1 MKKNKNAWAA
11 LTFFSLSF
19 GLTFLWWNFAI
30 SQAWLNRVASP
41 EEIKYAL
48 MSDPQHVNAKT
59 TYGWTGLMIAVDI
72 GDVER
77 VKLLLSYKADPNS
90 ISDDLNKNTALHML
104 CRKSFMSDRNIEIMK
119 LLIDNGANIHARDAY
134 GREPLHWIGGIS
146 DPNFRTKVL
155 DFLMKHEAD
164 LNAQDNNGDT
174 PLNIMIDFLWSRDA
188 SWFASLFES
197 YGDKINP
204 ALKNKKGETSLDY
217 AKARRY
223 IPIVKALCNTGKW
236 SCSRSERL
244 GIFE

>member
-1 MKKNKNAWAA
+1 MKKNKNTWAA

-19 GLTFLWWNFAI
+19 GMTFLWWNFAI
-30 SQAWLNRVASP
+30 SQAWLNRVATP

-48 MSDPQHVNAKT
+48 MSDPQKINAKT
-59 TYGWTGLMIAVDI
+59 NYGWTGLMIAVDI
-72 GDVER
+72 GDIDR
-77 VKLLLSYKADPNS
+77 VKLLLSYKADPNI
-90 ISDDLNKNTALHML
+90 ISDDLNKNTALHMV
-104 CRKSFMSDRNIEIMK
+104 CRKSFMNDLNIEIIK
-119 LLIDNGANIHARDAY
+119 LLLDNGADIHARDSY
-134 GREPLHWIGGIS
+134 GREPLHWVGGIS
-146 DPNFRTKVL
+146 DNHMRTRVL
-155 DFLMKHEAD
+155 DLLMKYGAD

-204 ALKNKKGETSLDY
+204 DIKNKKGETSLDY
-217 AKARRY
+217 AKIRNC

-236 SCSRSERL
+236 SCTRSERS